1 MVWTAIW
8 SDTAKKQLKK
18 LPKDHQKRILD
29 KTDQV
34 ELNPFHYLERLQG
47 EPVFRYRV
55 GDYRIVVNVLN
66 QELLIQILKVKKR
79 SGVYKK

>member
-1 MVWTAIW
+1 MPWRALW

-34 ELNPFHYLERLQG
+34 IINPFHYLERLQG
-47 EPVFRYRV
+47 EPVFRFRV
-55 GDYRIVVNVLN
+55 GDYRIVVNIVN

-79 SGVYKK
+79 SRVYD